1 MQNKTFNLS
10 LVVLGFLVLKIF
22 TIFKNRIK
30 MVEPS
35 QNYKYRNDSSIFDMT
50 GAELKLT
57 VAELLQRVQYLERE
71 LEAIKGTVP

>member
-1 MQNKTFNLS
+1 
-10 LVVLGFLVLKIF
+10 
-22 TIFKNRIK
+22 